1 MTIVTAKWSLQ
12 DYHQMIE
19 TGILDE
25 RKVELVNGEIIEMS
39 PEGAQHSSY
48 CGEIAEYLRR
58 VLGDRAKV
66 REAHPITLPD
76 NSEPEP
82 DIAVVRNRA
91 TLYRDRQPYPE
102 DIFWLIEISNSTL
115 AKDLGM
121 KKDLYANA
129 GITEYWVLNLQTSA
143 LVVFRDL
150 TISQGGDSTNAGY
163 QSETIYTNGLISPLA
178 FPDLK
183 IDIQQLL
190 A

>member
-25 RKVELVNGEIIEMS
+25 RKVELVCGEIIEMS
-39 PEGAQHSSY
+39 PEGAPHSSY
-48 CGEIAEYLRR
+48 CSEIGEYLRR
-58 VLGDRAKV
+58 LLGNRAKV
-66 REAHPITLPD
+66 REAHPITLPN

-82 DIAVVRNRA
+82 DLAIVRNSS
-91 TLYRDRQPYPE
+91 TFYRDRHPYPE
-102 DIFWLIEISNSTL
+102 DIFWLVEIANSTL

-121 KKDLYANA
+121 KRDLYADV
-129 GITEYWVLNLQTSA
+129 GIAEYWVINLQASV
-143 LVVFRDL
+143 LVVFRNL
-150 TISQGGDSTNAGY
+150 TTTGY
-163 QSETIYTNGLISPLA
+163 QSTTSFMTGTISPLA
-178 FPDLK
+178 FPDLA

>member
-25 RKVELVNGEIIEMS
+25 RRVELVNGEIIEMS
-39 PEGAQHSSY
+39 PEGAPHSSY

-58 VLGDRAKV
+58 LLGNRAKV

-82 DIAVVRNRA
+82 DIAIVRNRS
-91 TLYRDRQPYPE
+91 TLYRDRHPYPE
-102 DIFWLIEISNSTL
+102 DIFWLIEIANSTL
-115 AKDLGM
+115 AKDLSM

-129 GITEYWVLNLQTSA
+129 GITEYWVLNLQAST

-150 TISQGGDSTNAGY
+150 TISQGGDSANASY
-163 QSETIYTNGLISPLA
+163 QSETIYTSGLIFPLA
-178 FPDLK
+178 FQDLE